1 MLAFIYIPILQKE
14 MDIFR
19 DTIWNNHRVRCQK
32 DAQMPK
38 GIPTHLFSFPECYD
52 AEDCGELMIFSEY
65 IKPFA
70 KFVGK

>member
-1 MLAFIYIPILQKE
+1 MYGVKK
-14 MDIFR
+14 M
-19 DTIWNNHRVRCQK
+19 HRCQK
-32 DAQMPK
+32 GFQLN
-38 GIPTHLFSFPECYD
+38 LFSFPECYD